1 MREKKKIVAFIKAV
15 KKEFFDEFINDGI
28 ICMNSLQTFRNGES
42 NHSAIDDIF
51 EGAVFASENNF
62 KLSFLRNGELENANY
77 IFENA
82 SNFRIIDKNEDG
94 NILSLFAICDDEE
107 IEGPLEFFHRFN
119 EYRFCLIK
127 NPKLFL
133 DLLNAEIERTGYKAE
148 SYFVKYTIPNGEWS
162 PFYKPEMFSYQNE
175 YRVHFK
181 NSSTEMK
188 LFRIGSLK
196 EFAHEIL
203 LV

>member
-15 KKEFFDEFINDGI
+15 KKEFFDGFINEGI
-28 ICMNSLQTFRNGES
+28 ICMNSFQTFRNGES

-51 EGAVFASENNF
+51 EGAVLASENNF
-62 KLSFLRNGELENANY
+62 KLSFLRNGEIENANY

-82 SNFRIIDKNEDG
+82 FNLRIIDENENG
-94 NILSLFAICDDEE
+94 NILSLYAICVDEV

-119 EYRFCLIK
+119 DYRFCLIK

-148 SYFVKYTIPNGEWS
+148 SCFVKYTIPNGRWS

-181 NSSTEMK
+181 NSSIEKK

-196 EFAHEIL
+196 EFAYEIL